1 MPLMRFLITAGPT
14 REAIDPVRYLT
25 NHSSGKMGYC
35 LAEAAVHEGHSVLL
49 ISGPTSLDIPRGV
62 DFLPVECA
70 REMYDAVK
78 NQAPCADAAILS
90 AAVADYRPVSVPD
103 RKIKKTGERMIL
115 ELERTADILGSM
127 RAEFGFRGILVG
139 FAAETHDVENYARG
153 KLERKRCDMIVAN
166 DVSRSDIG
174 FNSSENEVL
183 LVYPDRTELLEKAP
197 KTQIALQIIER
208 ACRLAQGKAPSW
220 RTADPFHA

>member
-1 MPLMRFLITAGPT
+1 
-14 REAIDPVRYLT
+14 
-25 NHSSGKMGYC
+25 
-35 LAEAAVHEGHSVLL
+35 
-49 ISGPTSLDIPRGV
+49 
-62 DFLPVECA
+62 
-70 REMYDAVK
+70 
-78 NQAPCADAAILS
+78 
-90 AAVADYRPVSVPD
+90 
-103 RKIKKTGERMIL
+103 MIL

-127 RAEFGFRGILVG
+127 RTEFGFKGILVG
-139 FAAETHDVENYARG
+139 FAAETHDVEGYARG

-208 ACRLAQGKAPSW
+208 ACRLAGEKGPSC
-220 RTADPFHA
+220 RAADPLRA

>member
-1 MPLMRFLITAGPT
+1 L
-14 REAIDPVRYLT
+14 
-25 NHSSGKMGYC
+25 N
-35 LAEAAVHEGHSVLL
+35 
-49 ISGPTSLDIPRGV
+49 
-62 DFLPVECA
+62 
-70 REMYDAVK
+70 DAVK
-78 NQAPCADAAILS
+78 NQAPYADAAILS

-127 RAEFGFRGILVG
+127 RAEFGFSGILVG

-183 LVYPDRTELLEKAP
+183 LVYPDRTEFLEKAP
-197 KTQIALQIIER
+197 KAQIALQIIER
-208 ACRLAQGKAPSW
+208 ACRLALGKAPSW